1 MRFMPDSAV
10 LGTIGHA
17 KRRAAKRKA
26 RARKGSGQVR
36 RGQVRRPMT
45 GKDLLGGLTLM
56 FVFILVLSLFA

>member
-26 RARKGSGQVR
+26 AARRAAARSR
-36 RGQVRRPMT
+36 RMGAITPR
-45 GKDLLGGLTLM
+45 DLVGGLILM
-56 FVFILVLSLFA
+56 FVTLTVLALVA